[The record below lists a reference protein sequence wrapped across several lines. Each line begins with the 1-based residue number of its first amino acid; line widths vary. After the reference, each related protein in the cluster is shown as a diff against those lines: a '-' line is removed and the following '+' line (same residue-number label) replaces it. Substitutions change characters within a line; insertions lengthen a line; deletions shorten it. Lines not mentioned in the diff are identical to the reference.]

1 MATVPTSRVSDHV
14 SMNPVASNPSRKWIV
29 GPWVDYL
36 LIILTP
42 LISTPAVLLLYSSRV
57 GVSAETISVIVTAFF
72 ALGHHLPGMMR
83 AYGDRE
89 LYSRFYWRFVLTP
102 PLLFLAYF
110 PLYYYHYDLYR
121 AIILVWATWH
131 ALMQVYGFVR
141 IYDAKVGSISTV
153 TAYWDWL
160 LCLFGFVLPQLIRPE
175 QVANNLVLWHSLGG
189 PRISSGLL
197 QAVQWSGL
205 AVFIIVLI
213 GFCTNFLTQCY
224 RGPRP
229 SFLKLAMLFT
239 TIGLWWY
246 VMTYVD
252 NLLLSVAIFDI
263 CHDVQYLAIV
273 WLFNCRRVAV
283 NPQLGHFMRYVFRRG
298 MVLFYLGLITAYG
311 ALGLVA
317 PLVLDGAISR
327 IFYAIMFTSTI
338 LHYYFDGFIW
348 KVRERANIVSLGIAS
363 EKNASPRLQWTRLKV
378 PHLVKWSPAIV
389 VLGWLFS
396 GDLLTPP
403 MTTSRKN
410 ELEKIYAQSLM
421 GNPTLPKSEEEQSWI
436 YSQYEQARFVADT
449 VPQDRNAQLRCAILQ
464 ANFGNNDD
472 AMKRLEAWLGRF
484 PEDSDV
490 LVTLGGIQF
499 YRGNADVALKNYLT
513 ALEKAKT
520 SRQRALA
527 NFKLGEHSWYS
538 NNKDD
543 AEFRFAEALKYDP
556 RSSTSIDLLQNRSA
570 KR

>member
-1 MATVPTSRVSDHV
+1 MATVPAGRISDPA
-14 SMNPVASNPSRKWIV
+14 STNPVASVRSQQWIV

-42 LISTPAVLLLYSSRV
+42 LFSTPSVLVLYSSGA

-89 LYSRFYWRFVLTP
+89 LFSRFYWRFVLAP
-102 PLLFLAYF
+102 PLLFVAYF

-121 AIILVWATWH
+121 AFILVWATWH
-131 ALMQVYGFVR
+131 ALMQLYGFVR

-160 LCLFGFVLPQLIRPE
+160 LCLFGFVLPQLLRPE
-175 QVANNLVLWHSLGG
+175 QVAVNLTLWHSLGG
-189 PRISSGLL
+189 PLISSGLL
-197 QAVQWSGL
+197 QTIQWGGIL
-205 AVFIIVLI
+205 LLTIVLI
-213 GFCTNFLTQCY
+213 GFCANFLIQCY

-229 SFLKLAMLFT
+229 SSLKLAMLLT
-239 TIGLWWY
+239 TIGLWWF

-283 NPQLGHFMRYVFRRG
+283 NPQLGHFMKYVFRRG
-298 MVLFYLGLITAYG
+298 MVLLYLGLITAYG

-317 PLVLDGAISR
+317 PLVLDGAVSR
-327 IFYAIMFTSTI
+327 VFYAIMFTSTI

-348 KVRERANIVSLGIAS
+348 KVREKANNVSLGIMPD
-363 EKNASPRLQWTRLKV
+363 KNVSSGLQWTTLKV
-378 PHLVKWSPAIV
+378 PHLVKWSPALV
-389 VLGWLFS
+389 VLGFLFS
-396 GDLLTPP
+396 GDLLNPP
-403 MTTSRKN
+403 MTTSHKN

-421 GNPTLPKSEEEQSWI
+421 GKPTLPKSEEEQSWV
-436 YSQYEQARFVADT
+436 YSQYEQARFVAET
-449 VPQDRNAQLRCAILQ
+449 VPQDRNAQLRFAILQ

-472 AMKRLEAWLGRF
+472 AMKRLEALSGRF
-484 PEDSDV
+484 PQDSEI
-490 LVTLGGIQF
+490 LIAIGAIHF
-499 YRGNADVALKNYLT
+499 YRGNAEVALKNYLS
-513 ALEKAKT
+513 ALELAKS

-538 NNKDD
+538 HQSDD
-543 AEFRFAEALKYDP
+543 AEYRFAEAMKYDP
-556 RSSTSIDLLQNRSA
+556 RISSSIDLLRNRG
-570 KR
+570 RNQ